1 MMDYFNVFMTWF
13 SLALL
18 TCAFLC
24 KVSTTFEYYF
34 KIAFLYGVYVL
45 TGTLLIPH
53 GNCLSVI
60 KWNSAIKENDE
71 IIGIVHAIVFYVKI
85 LKTKT

>member
-18 TCAFLC
+18 TCAVLC

-53 GNCLSVI
+53 GNCLSII
-60 KWNSAIKENDE
+60 KWNSTIKENDK
-71 IIGIVHAIVFYVKI
+71 IIEIVHAIVSYVKI